1 MKAKMKLFTGFKR
14 LKKEDLHSALCII
27 KAVMPMEIAVQ
38 AKEEFQT
45 ILPSET
51 VLWGYFA
58 NSNLLGFSGYFVNN
72 EQLWLSWT
80 AVDRH
85 CQGRGIGLTLLNR
98 VLEDIDKEK
107 WKEIQVTTYDH
118 SDFHRAIAFYLKS
131 GFHIYAVVP
140 RYLNDGSSIIYMKKG
155 LW

>member
-1 MKAKMKLFTGFKR
+1 MKCFTGYKR

-27 KAVMPMEIAVQ
+27 KAVMPMQIAVQ
-38 AKEEFQT
+38 AKEEFRT
-45 ILPSET
+45 ILSSET
-51 VLWGYFA
+51 KLWGYFA
-58 NSNLLGFSGYFVNN
+58 NSYLLGLSGYFVSG

-85 CQGRGIGLTLLNR
+85 CQGRGIGLALLNW
-98 VLEDIDKEK
+98 VLENVDKEK
-107 WKEIQVTTYDH
+107 YKEIQVTTYDH

-140 RYLNDGSSIIYMKKG
+140 SYLSDGSSILYMKRG
-155 LW
+155 VW

>member
-1 MKAKMKLFTGFKR
+1 MKCFTGYKR

-27 KAVMPMEIAVQ
+27 KAVMPIQIAVQ
-38 AKEEFQT
+38 AKEEFLT
-45 ILPSET
+45 ILSSET
-51 VLWGYFA
+51 VLWGYFE
-58 NSNLLGFSGYFVNN
+58 NSNLLGLSGYFVSG

-85 CQGRGIGLTLLNR
+85 CQGRGIGLALLNW
-98 VLEDIDKEK
+98 VLENVDKEK
-107 WKEIQVTTYDH
+107 YKEIQVTTYDH

-140 RYLNDGSSIIYMKKG
+140 SYLSDGSSILYMKRG

>member
-1 MKAKMKLFTGFKR
+1 MKCFTGYKR

-27 KAVMPMEIAVQ
+27 KAVMPMQIAVQ
-38 AKEEFQT
+38 AKEEFWT
-45 ILPSET
+45 ILSSET

-58 NSNLLGFSGYFVNN
+58 NSNLLGLSGYFVSG

-85 CQGRGIGLTLLNR
+85 CQGRGIGLALLNW
-98 VLEDIDKEK
+98 VLENVDKEK
-107 WKEIQVTTYDH
+107 HKEIQVTTYDH

-140 RYLNDGSSIIYMKKG
+140 SYLSDGSSILYMKRG